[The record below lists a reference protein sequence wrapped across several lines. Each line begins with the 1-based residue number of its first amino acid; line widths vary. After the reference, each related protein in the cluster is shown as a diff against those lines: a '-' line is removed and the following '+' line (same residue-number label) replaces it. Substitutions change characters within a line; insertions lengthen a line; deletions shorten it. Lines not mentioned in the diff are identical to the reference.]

1 MATSNQTSSSR
12 RAEGAIVLRKIGF
25 DDVYAALRQGFADFV
40 DRPSHYAFVILIYPI
55 MGVVIGLWTSG
66 NQALPLLYP
75 LIAGFA
81 LVGPIAAL
89 GLYEISRRRERGLEA
104 SWRHAF
110 DVFQSP
116 QIFSIA
122 VLALLLL
129 AIFFIWLSS
138 AQALY
143 NWTHLAEVQESLGSF
158 AQSVFTTREGWTLLI
173 VGNLV
178 GVLFAAIVLSISI
191 VSFPLLLDRPVGV
204 GAAIAASL
212 RATFLNPMPILLW
225 GAIVGALLFAG
236 SLPLFIG
243 LAVVLP
249 VLGHATWHLYRKLV
263 A

>member
-1 MATSNQTSSSR
+1 
-12 RAEGAIVLRKIGF
+12 
-25 DDVYAALRQGFADFV
+25 
-40 DRPSHYAFVILIYPI
+40 

-66 NQALPLLYP
+66 NEALPLLYP

-89 GLYEISRRRERGLEA
+89 GLYEISRRREQGLEA

-116 QIFSIA
+116 QILSIVA
-122 VLALLLL
+122 LALLLL
-129 AIFFIWLSS
+129 AIFFVWLAS

-143 NWTHLAEVQESLGSF
+143 DWTHLAQVQTSF
-158 AQSVFTTREGWTLLI
+158 GGFVRNVFTTREGWTLLI
-173 VGNLV
+173 VGNAIGIV
-178 GVLFAAIVLSISI
+178 FAALVLSISI
-191 VSFPLLLDRPVGV
+191 VSFPLLLDRPVGI

-212 RATFLNPMPILLW
+212 RATILNPMPVLLW
-225 GAIVGALLFAG
+225 GALVGALLFAG

-263 A
+263 V